1 LEVAGEALDV
11 RAAGLEQAQ
20 QVNWR
25 RSSSY
30 ASRVR
35 PLYPAKNPANAS
47 RSVLV
52 NTGAV
57 ETRAADGVVVVIRHL
72 RDRAETRRLG
82 QPWPQQMEPTV
93 RRPRRSR
100 QVTIR
105 ALARAHPPAQ
115 QSLPSADSGAVLPCA
130 AHRIVCRSVV
140 P

>member
-1 LEVAGEALDV
+1 MLVGRPKSGGDQQRAEFVAVQTGGVRLVVQTGPADMSGRGMAEEFFLDGVAVEPRDGAEPACDSGPGSAAGFEVAGEALDV

-57 ETRAADGVVVVIRHL
+57 E
-72 RDRAETRRLG
+72 
-82 QPWPQQMEPTV
+82 
-93 RRPRRSR
+93 
-100 QVTIR
+100 
-105 ALARAHPPAQ
+105 
-115 QSLPSADSGAVLPCA
+115 
-130 AHRIVCRSVV
+130 
-140 P
+140 